1 MVRGACPRCG
11 SAWHECE
18 CPTEAERKEYERQK
32 LAALRARRRRK
43 RNPTYSLPV
52 ESKYRGGPTSIDIE
66 FVRMSAMDTIRSWPR
81 HEIGRVI
88 YFTFRYRAASERG
101 IESQGY
107 WEVEEWDEAVK
118 KGLEY
123 FFWSIAEQL
132 SRKVWAI
139 SGMSMEYAIVLRKK
153 LEQYLDRLSME
164 DDKFAM
170 DLNSILEYRR
180 NPRRYRRN
188 REALN
193 LDYGREM
200 SSSREGRMLRRQ
212 LLSMQREAGRL
223 HSLLEDGD
231 DLPGWVQGKVATSLD
246 RLHSARQYIESK
258 LESMGYVKNPMYGD
272 E

>member
-1 MVRGACPRCG
+1 MSRYPYSFGPHGACSDCG
-11 SAWHECE
+11 SAIHECE
-18 CPTEAERKEYERQK
+18 CPPEEDYRESERARTRRLRERQ
-32 LAALRARRRRK
+32 RRVTRRNYGYRRNSDASRRK
-43 RNPTYSLPV
+43 VQREIERLSEYDDHPDLDYIMKRWILGPRDIYFLDSLVDDRAWDPTYEFYDVLHGARERQYPGWTREELQAV
-52 ESKYRGGPTSIDIE
+52 YDHFEPLENIEHTHMVTHEHYAGG
-66 FVRMSAMDTIRSWPR
+66 APR
-81 HEIGRVI
+81 HSH
-88 YFTFRYRAASERG
+88 YH
-101 IESQGY
+101 
-107 WEVEEWDEAVK
+107 K
-118 KGLEY
+118 
-123 FFWSIAEQL
+123 
-132 SRKVWAI
+132 
-139 SGMSMEYAIVLRKK
+139 
-153 LEQYLDRLSME
+153 
-164 DDKFAM
+164 
-170 DLNSILEYRR
+170 